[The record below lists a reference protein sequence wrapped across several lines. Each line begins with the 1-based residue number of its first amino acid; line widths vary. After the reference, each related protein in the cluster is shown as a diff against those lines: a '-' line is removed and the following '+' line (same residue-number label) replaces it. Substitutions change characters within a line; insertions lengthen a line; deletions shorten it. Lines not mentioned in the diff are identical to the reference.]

1 MEWLGD
7 FLSVLLS
14 VISCQNTVRE
24 SWYVNGKRDLAAT
37 QEAISAKIWARNA
50 GLDIRDSNDRS
61 SGCGIVVTK
70 RAEIQDL
77 DSPSQDFPTLK
88 RYPNLRL
95 NLRGRRKKRRG
106 GGRGRK
112 VRKGNGRGRP
122 LPAPPNPSPFFL
134 PFNPLP
140 LACDTGYS
148 LSAELTTA
156 KSFVSLSNLWEVS
169 GLV

>member
-14 VISCQNTVRE
+14 VISCQNTVTE

-37 QEAISAKIWARNA
+37 QEAISAKIWARKA

-70 RAEIQDL
+70 RAEIQDM
-77 DSPSQDFPTLK
+77 DSPFQDFPTLK

-140 LACDTGYS
+140 LSTPATQATPYQP
-148 LSAELTTA
+148 
-156 KSFVSLSNLWEVS
+156 N
-169 GLV
+169 

>member
-7 FLSVLLS
+7 SISVLLW
-14 VISCQNTVRE
+14 ISCQNTVRE

-37 QEAISAKIWARNA
+37 QEAISTKIWAWNA
-50 GLDIRDSNDRS
+50 GLDIPDSNDRS

-70 RAEIQDL
+70 RAEMRDQ
-77 DSPSQDFPTLK
+77 DSPFQDFPTLK

-95 NLRGRRKKRRG
+95 NLRGRRKKGRG

-122 LPAPPNPSPFFL
+122 LLAPPNPSPFFL

-140 LACDTGYS
+140 LSKPVTQATPYQPMQ
-148 LSAELTTA
+148 LTTA
-156 KSFVSLSNLWEVS
+156 KSFLSLSN
-169 GLV
+169 

>member
-1 MEWLGD
+1 MTGRFHLCPIM
-7 FLSVLLS
+7 
-14 VISCQNTVRE
+14 ISCQNTVRE
-24 SWYVNGKRDLAAT
+24 SWNVNGKRDLAAT

-50 GLDIRDSNDRS
+50 WLDIQDSNDRS

-77 DSPSQDFPTLK
+77 DSPFQDFPTLK

-95 NLRGRRKKRRG
+95 NLRGRLKKRRG

-122 LPAPPNPSPFFL
+122 LPSPPNPPPIFSPFQSPT
-134 PFNPLP
+134 PFDD
-140 LACDTGYS
+140 CDTGYS
-148 LSAELTTA
+148 LSAQLTTA
-156 KSFVSLSNLWEVS
+156 KSLVLLSNLWEVS